1 MTQQGAL
8 ALVIAG
14 GEIVTRSRE
23 SAQDG
28 AVTPEEVLRLV
39 PGDLQSR
46 IRTID
51 WSHQPGSHYSV
62 RMTMDLVQILWKL
75 VREGTNAIVVT
86 CGADAIEEMA
96 YLTDLLWAYPQPVVF
111 TCAVRPQDSSGA
123 DGPLNLMQAFCAASS
138 EKCWG
143 LGVLLCVHD
152 QLFSASEVCEVAN
165 QRRCAF
171 DAPGKGP
178 VGEIVGRNVYLLRA
192 ARRSK
197 VLENVSTPARNVE
210 LLQATLG
217 GGDIILDGLASLK
230 TRSIDGLM
238 LAGFGNGDV
247 PPSWLPHIR
256 AIVREG
262 IPVAVTSRCPQGRT
276 RACLS
281 HEGSFSRLLEMGVL
295 DAGALSPMQAR
306 LKLAVGIGGGLQ
318 GKALQ
323 EYLLD
328 TI

>member
-138 EKCWG
+138 E
-143 LGVLLCVHD
+143 
-152 QLFSASEVCEVAN
+152 
-165 QRRCAF
+165 
-171 DAPGKGP
+171 
-178 VGEIVGRNVYLLRA
+178 
-192 ARRSK
+192 
-197 VLENVSTPARNVE
+197 
-210 LLQATLG
+210 
-217 GGDIILDGLASLK
+217 
-230 TRSIDGLM
+230 
-238 LAGFGNGDV
+238 
-247 PPSWLPHIR
+247 
-256 AIVREG
+256 
-262 IPVAVTSRCPQGRT
+262 
-276 RACLS
+276 
-281 HEGSFSRLLEMGVL
+281 
-295 DAGALSPMQAR
+295 
-306 LKLAVGIGGGLQ
+306 
-318 GKALQ
+318 
-323 EYLLD
+323 
-328 TI
+328 